1 MPSGTRRLSLLKDY
15 VILYKMTSVCA
26 DCGNGDWRVLE
37 FDHRN
42 PLNKSFTISHAICH
56 GGVGILKL
64 VTEIEKCDVV
74 CANCHKIRHYK
85 NPVNQLIYL
94 VRETRSRPGGAGKQI

>member
-1 MPSGTRRLSLLKDY
+1 MPSGVRRLSLLRDY

-42 PLNKSFTISHAICH
+42 PLDKSFTIAHGISH
-56 GGVGILKL
+56 GGVGMPKL
-64 VTEIEKCDVV
+64 VEEIEKCDVV
-74 CANCHKIRHYK
+74 CANCHKIRHHE
-85 NPVNQLIYL
+85 NPVDYKIYL
-94 VRETRSRPGGAGKQI
+94 ARETRSRPGGSGKWN